1 MDTVKKHNF
10 RFSKKYGQN
19 FIGDE
24 NLLDAIVFDAGISAD
39 DTVIEVGTGAGT
51 LTRAIARKAKKVIS
65 FEIDASLRPVIDETL
80 NGVAGCEVVFADVM
94 DFSAREIDEK
104 AGGNFKLVA
113 NLPYYITTPVI
124 FKFLECENLTSA
136 TIMVQKEVAERMC
149 AQQGPQYGALSVAV
163 QLVSEPCIK
172 RIVGRSC
179 FTPQPSV
186 DSAIVRLDVMR
197 RSGIKDF
204 ALLKKLVRAA
214 FGMRRK
220 TLANNLIASFGM
232 QRGQAEELLRRA
244 GFSAMIRGE
253 NVTVDGF
260 IALSNILS
268 EEGEH

>member
-113 NLPYYITTPVI
+113 NLPYYIT
-124 FKFLECENLTSA
+124 FLECENLTSA

-232 QRGQAEELLRRA
+232 QRGQAEELLRQA

>member
-1 MDTVKKHNF
+1 M
-10 RFSKKYGQN
+10 
-19 FIGDE
+19 
-24 NLLDAIVFDAGISAD
+24 
-39 DTVIEVGTGAGT
+39 
-51 LTRAIARKAKKVIS
+51 
-65 FEIDASLRPVIDETL
+65 
-80 NGVAGCEVVFADVM
+80 
-94 DFSAREIDEK
+94 
-104 AGGNFKLVA
+104 
-113 NLPYYITTPVI
+113 
-124 FKFLECENLTSA
+124 
-136 TIMVQKEVAERMC
+136 
-149 AQQGPQYGALSVAV
+149 AV